1 MGHVTPYSRSKHIKK
16 DGEAKINHFDK
27 VPEDRTAVDNIL
39 RVNHGNQMRL
49 GLMADAKANIMITVT
64 SIVFSVTVANLDNE
78 LMRNALFAFALGCF
92 FSLVFAIFA
101 IIPKTNY
108 PKVKGTDE
116 IDRKSPIFNPLFFGH
131 FSHIPI
137 DEYKE
142 DYAHILMNDDSIY
155 DALAGDIYGQG
166 KVLALSKYKY
176 LKWSYNSF
184 LIGMSAA
191 IVVFV
196 FQETSW
202 WWMETLVSVSETLG
216 WLKQLGTD
224 IGDIAKDGWDAIV
237 KSTICKRTPSSE
249 ICSL

>member
-1 MGHVTPYSRSKHIKK
+1 MGHVTEHSRSEFIKK
-16 DGEAKINHFDK
+16 DHLIDADKKNHFDI

-49 GLMADAKANIMITVT
+49 GLMADAKANIMITVS
-64 SIVFSVTVANLDNE
+64 SIVFSVTVANMDNV
-78 LMRNALFAFALGCF
+78 LMRYPLYVFAFGCF
-92 FSLVFAIFA
+92 FSLLFAIFA

-108 PKVKGTDE
+108 PKTRTGE

-131 FSHIPI
+131 FAHIDV

-142 DYAHILMNDDSIY
+142 DYAHILCTDDRIY

-184 LIGMSAA
+184 LGGMGAA
-191 IVVFV
+191 IIVFI
-196 FQETSW
+196 FQETASFW
-202 WWMETLVSVSETLG
+202 IE
-216 WLKQLGTD
+216 LGTW
-224 IGDIAKDGWDAIV
+224 IVFLWDASFWTELGTSVWNAIV
-237 KSTICKRTPSSE
+237 ESRICKRAPHSL
-249 ICSL
+249 ICSP